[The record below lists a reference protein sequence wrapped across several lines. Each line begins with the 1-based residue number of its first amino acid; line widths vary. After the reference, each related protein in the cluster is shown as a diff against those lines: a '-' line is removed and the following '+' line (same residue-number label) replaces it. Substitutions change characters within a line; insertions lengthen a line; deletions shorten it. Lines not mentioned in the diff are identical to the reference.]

1 MADNTSGLGNI
12 FGIFNKLSFQQR
24 MLITSIIVVTFVL
37 IGFVMFMFN
46 QTNYS
51 TLYSHLD
58 PEDAAEIVQYLK
70 SQKIPYQLAN
80 EGTTIKV
87 PREKLY
93 DVRLSLAAQGIPNSG
108 IVGYEIFDKSNIG
121 MSDFMQKLNYKRAL
135 EGELART
142 ISEERGVK
150 SARVQIVIP
159 EKSVFKDEQKKPTA
173 AVTLKLKSGAK
184 LSDGNIKA
192 IQHLVASSVEG
203 LQPNDVTVV
212 DTRGHLLSKKYDDAP
227 LPYSESKQYE
237 MKRNI
242 ENYLSHKAQSLLE
255 TVLGYGN
262 AIVKVNADLDFKRVE
277 KTLESYDPES
287 QVAISE
293 QLIKSTQGGKSVGD
307 SSQASTVN
315 SITNYELSKT
325 IEKIMEGS
333 GNIKRITVAVVVNG
347 VKKEVKEGDATKTVI
362 EPRSD
367 EELNKLKT
375 IIMQAVGYDQT
386 RNDEI
391 SIVSV
396 PFENQLNDN
405 NTQVVEASPL
415 GDMEELSR
423 LITMVIAIIA
433 SMLVLK
439 SLFKKLK
446 NEKIEIAALG
456 PGFVDNSLGDLMQG
470 IGVGGS
476 AGMLGPGATASE
488 AAPALK
494 GAKRKSLAERKAA
507 LLEGSGDIEEE
518 ISDEA
523 LEKKVRREKIANYV
537 EKNPSEAAKLIN
549 AWLREDY

>member
-1 MADNTSGLGNI
+1 MAENTSGIGNI

-24 MLITSIIVVTFVL
+24 MLITAIIVVTFVL

-173 AVTLKLKSGAK
+173 SVTLKLKSSAK

-277 KTLESYDPES
+277 KTLESYDPDS

-307 SSQASTVN
+307 SSQASTIN
-315 SITNYELSKT
+315 TITNYELSKT

-347 VKKEVKEGDATKTVI
+347 VKKEVNEGDATKTVV
-362 EPRSD
+362 EPRTD

-396 PFENQLNDN
+396 PFENQITD

-446 NEKIEIAALG
+446 SEKIEIAALG
-456 PGFVDNSLGDLMQG
+456 PGFVDNSLGELMPSFG
-470 IGVGGS
+470 TGGS
-476 AGMLGPGATASE
+476 AGMIGAGTE
-488 AAPALK
+488 GTPALK
-494 GAKRKSLAERKAA
+494 GVKRKSLAERKAA
-507 LLEGSGDIEEE
+507 LLESGGDIEEE

-537 EKNPSEAAKLIN
+537 EKNPAEAAKLIN

>member
-24 MLITSIIVVTFVL
+24 MLITAIIVVTFVL

-51 TLYSHLD
+51 TLYSHLE

-173 AVTLKLKSGAK
+173 SVTLKLKSGAK

-277 KTLESYDPES
+277 KTLESYDPDS

-307 SSQASTVN
+307 SSQASTIN
-315 SITNYELSKT
+315 TITNYELSKT

-347 VKKEVKEGDATKTVI
+347 VKKEVKEGDATKTVV

-396 PFENQLNDN
+396 PFENQMTD
-405 NTQVVEASPL
+405 NTQVVETSPL
-415 GDMEELSR
+415 GNMEELSR

-456 PGFVDNSLGDLMQG
+456 PGFVDNSLGELMPSFG
-470 IGVGGS
+470 ASGS
-476 AGMLGPGATASE
+476 ARVIGGGKE
-488 AAPALK
+488 AVPAIN
-494 GAKRKSLAERKAA
+494 GIKRKSLAERKAA
-507 LLEGSGDIEEE
+507 LLESSGDIEEE

-537 EKNPSEAAKLIN
+537 EKNPAEAAKLIN

>member
-24 MLITSIIVVTFVL
+24 MLITAIIVVTFVL

-51 TLYSHLD
+51 TLYSHLE

-159 EKSVFKDEQKKPTA
+159 EKSVFKDEQKKTTA
-173 AVTLKLKSGAK
+173 SVTLKLKSGAK

-277 KTLESYDPES
+277 KTLESYDPDS

-307 SSQASTVN
+307 SSQASTIN
-315 SITNYELSKT
+315 TITNYELSKT

-362 EPRSD
+362 EPRTD

-396 PFENQLNDN
+396 PFENQITD

-456 PGFVDNSLGDLMQG
+456 PGFVDNSLGELMPSFG
-470 IGVGGS
+470 ASGS
-476 AGMLGPGATASE
+476 AGIIGPGKE
-488 AAPALK
+488 AAPAIN
-494 GAKRKSLAERKAA
+494 GIKRKSLAERKAA
-507 LLEGSGDIEEE
+507 LLESSGDIEEE

-537 EKNPSEAAKLIN
+537 EKNPAEAAKLIN

>member
-24 MLITSIIVVTFVL
+24 MLITAIIVVTFVL

-51 TLYSHLD
+51 TLYSHLE

-173 AVTLKLKSGAK
+173 SVTLKLKSGAK

-277 KTLESYDPES
+277 KTLESYDPDS

-307 SSQASTVN
+307 SSQASTIN
-315 SITNYELSKT
+315 TITNYELSKT

-347 VKKEVKEGDATKTVI
+347 VKKEVKEGDATKTVV

-396 PFENQLNDN
+396 PFENQMTD
-405 NTQVVEASPL
+405 NTQVVETSPL
-415 GDMEELSR
+415 GNMEELSR

-456 PGFVDNSLGDLMQG
+456 PGFVDNSLGELMPSFG
-470 IGVGGS
+470 ANGS
-476 AGMLGPGATASE
+476 ARVIGGGKE
-488 AAPALK
+488 AVPAIN
-494 GAKRKSLAERKAA
+494 GIKRKSLAERKAA
-507 LLEGSGDIEEE
+507 LLESSGDIEEE

-537 EKNPSEAAKLIN
+537 EKNPAEAAKLIN